1 MRRILKA
8 EDGKYHVS
16 GKTFSLLEGSRQQV
30 GHDTAYKTSGGLTKK
45 DLVYTKRG
53 RWVSKKKHMSAKKEK
68 NLEKYGFFAQ
78 KGKFGYVKRD
88 AMTKKT
94 KKSRKMKKSKK
105 C

>member
-16 GKTFSLLEGSRQQV
+16 GKSFPILEGSRQQV
-30 GHDTAYKTSGGLTKK
+30 GHGTAYKTSGGLTKK

-53 RWVSKKKHMSAKKEK
+53 RWVSKKKHMTAKKEK

-88 AMTKKT
+88 AMS

>member
-30 GHDTAYKTSGGLTKK
+30 GHETAYKTSGGLTKK
-45 DLVYTKRG
+45 DLMYTKRG
-53 RWVSKKKHMSAKKEK
+53 RWVSKKKHMTAKKEK
-68 NLEKYGFFAQ
+68 RLEKHGFFAQ

-88 AMTKKT
+88 A
-94 KKSRKMKKSKK
+94 KSRKSRKKSKK

>member
-8 EDGKYHVS
+8 EDGKYHVK
-16 GKTFSLLEGSRQQV
+16 GKTYTMLEGSRQQV

-53 RWVSKKKHMSAKKEK
+53 RWVSRKKHMSAKKEK
-68 NLEKYGFFAQ
+68 NLEKYGFFAK
-78 KGKFGYVKRD
+78 KGSFGYVKRD
-88 AMTKKT
+88 V
-94 KKSRKMKKSKK
+94 KSRKMKKSKK

>member
-16 GKTFSLLEGSRQQV
+16 GKSFSILEGSRQQV
-30 GHDTAYKTSGGLTKK
+30 GHGTAYKTSGGLTKK

-53 RWVSKKKHMSAKKEK
+53 RWVSKKKHMTAKKEK

-88 AMTKKT
+88 AMS